1 MAKRKPRQSPLEH
14 FPEYTKALGLIAVEL
29 ANLEVVLSNLLG
41 AILNASQN
49 VSSALYFT
57 PKSSQARMETLQN
70 LVEEVLP
77 NTPFLSQAKSLL
89 RRSLRLVNK
98 RNDMLHGTWGI
109 SRQDPVQVFVL
120 SLPSGKK
127 DPVEVE
133 TLTTMVN
140 DLRILAD
147 EVTGLNVALGL
158 QTRTHY
164 KINLTYQFGPKS
176 DN

>member
-41 AILNASQN
+41 AILAANQK
-49 VSSALYFT
+49 VSGAIYFT

-77 NTPFLSQAKSLL
+77 GTPFLEQAKSLL
-89 RRSLRLVNK
+89 KRSLRLVNK

-109 SRQDPVQVFVL
+109 FRKDPTQVFVL

-127 DPVEVE
+127 TPIKLE
-133 TLTTMVN
+133 TLTTMVS

-164 KINLTYQFGPKS
+164 KINLTYQFGPKT
-176 DN
+176 DD